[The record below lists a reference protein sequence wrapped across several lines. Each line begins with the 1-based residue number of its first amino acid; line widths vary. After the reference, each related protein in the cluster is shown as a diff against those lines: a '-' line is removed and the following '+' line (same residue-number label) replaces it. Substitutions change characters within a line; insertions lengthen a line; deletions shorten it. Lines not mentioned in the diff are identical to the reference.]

1 MHAPIEASWAHV
13 AIWPLIRNWGSAV
26 SSQIGAAG
34 GGGGAGGIGTCGAS
48 HAYTHH
54 GGNG

>member
-34 GGGGAGGIGTCGAS
+34 GGGGAGGIGT
-48 HAYTHH
+48 
-54 GGNG
+54 